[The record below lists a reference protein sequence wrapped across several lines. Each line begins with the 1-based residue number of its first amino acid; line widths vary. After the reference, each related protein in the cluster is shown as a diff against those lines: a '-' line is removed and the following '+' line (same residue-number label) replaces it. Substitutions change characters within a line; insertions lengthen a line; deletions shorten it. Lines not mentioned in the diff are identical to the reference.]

1 MKAPAV
7 YMLASGRNGTL
18 YIGVTS
24 DLIKRVWQHRESVV
38 DGFTK
43 KYSVKILVWY
53 EQHETMDSAICKE
66 KAMKKWLRKWKLATI
81 EKTNPHWLDLW
92 PEITGSVAPCYP
104 REDGGNAGTQLP
116 NENKINCAP
125 VIPCHPRESGGQAG
139 TQLPNENKTNCAPVI
154 PCHPRESGGQAGIQL
169 PNENKTNCAPVI
181 PANAGIQQT
190 DNDLDSRLR
199 GNDGSLDGAR

>member
-1 MKAPAV
+1 
-7 YMLASGRNGTL
+7 MLASGRNGTL

-43 KYSVKILVWY
+43 KYGVKMLVWY
-53 EQHETMDSAICKE
+53 EQHETMDSVICKE

-92 PEITGSVAPCYP
+92 FEIIGEAPSP
-104 REDGGNAGTQLP
+104 IA
-116 NENKINCAP
+116 
-125 VIPCHPRESGGQAG
+125 PCHPHESEGNAG
-139 TQLPNENKTNCAPVI
+139 TQLPNENKTNCAPVVPCHPREGGGNAGTQSSDKNTPVA
-154 PCHPRESGGQAGIQL
+154 PCHPRESGGQAG
-169 PNENKTNCAPVI
+169 T
-181 PANAGIQQT
+181 QQT